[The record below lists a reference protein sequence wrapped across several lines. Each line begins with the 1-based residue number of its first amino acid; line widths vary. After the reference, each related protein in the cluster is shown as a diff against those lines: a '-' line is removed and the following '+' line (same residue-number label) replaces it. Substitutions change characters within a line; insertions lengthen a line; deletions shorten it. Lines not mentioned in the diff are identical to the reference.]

1 MDLELL
7 KQELAME
14 DLFPFREGLDYRRLK
29 LTEEGSYSITRRR
42 DADRILGVL
51 RLVLKD
57 TESKSI
63 TDATGCIGGDTVNFA
78 LNFKEVHSIELKED
92 NFEALNNNVEAYGFK
107 NVRTYLGD
115 STSLFDWYSD
125 VLYIDPPWG
134 GRDYMEHK
142 MLDLYL
148 SSYRLDQWVESILLK
163 RNRPHYIFLKL
174 PRNYNFGRLN
184 FLSNTEFIKAYQ
196 IRSYVLVSI
205 VVHLPKKRNS
215 LESQ

>member
-78 LNFKEVHSIELKED
+78 LNFKEVHSIELKAD
-92 NFEALNNNVEAYGFK
+92 NFEALNNNIEAYGFK
-107 NVRTYLGD
+107 NVLTYLGD

-148 SSYRLDQWVESILLK
+148 SSHRLDQWVEGILLK

-205 VVHLPKKRNS
+205 VVHLPKKRN
-215 LESQ
+215 